1 MRVTY
6 KLTVILLL
14 CVAGVLALYGW
25 LSVRREARL
34 IEGDALHD
42 ARVYGEF
49 LSELV
54 AQMWTDHGPGATAA
68 LLERVNGTVED
79 VQVRLLTDDLPSA
92 ARDALRDGEAVLR
105 LDRDAGRVLT
115 HFPLPGGGAALE
127 VQERLT
133 QEEAYLRDSV
143 QRVVL
148 TSIATAALFGVIAI
162 VVGARFVGRPMH
174 ELVMM
179 ARRVGDG
186 DLTRR
191 LSLGQRDEIGDL
203 AREMNLMCDHLARAR
218 LELERETAAR
228 IDAIERLR
236 HADRLSTVGR
246 LAAGMAHELGTPLS
260 VIQGHA
266 DLLADGALSPEE
278 TAESARVIGH
288 LTRRMAGTIR
298 QTLDFARLQR
308 AVKDAYDVHR
318 LCRRVLDMLEELAR
332 RTAVSLRLEGERV
345 MALVDGY
352 QLEQVVTNLVVN
364 SIQAMPDGGE
374 VLVTVRAERRHPPPR
389 SPRATE
395 GVLDVVSV
403 TVTDHGVGIPPDH
416 VAQLW
421 EPFFTTKA
429 VGQGTGLGLPI
440 VQGIVED
447 HGGWIEVQS
456 EVGTGS
462 TFTVC
467 LPRGRVEE

>member
-49 LSELV
+49 LSQLV
-54 AQMWTDHGPGATAA
+54 AQMWKDHGPEATAA
-68 LLERVNGTVED
+68 LLERVNATQED
-79 VQVRLLTDDLPSA
+79 VQVRLLTEDLSPA
-92 ARDALRDGEAVLR
+92 ARGVLRDGEVTLR
-105 LDRDAGRVLT
+105 LDRDAGTVLT
-115 HFPLPGGGAALE
+115 HLPLAPGAVLE
-127 VQERLT
+127 VQERLVH
-133 QEEAYLRDSV
+133 EEAYLRDSV

-203 AREMNLMCDHLARAR
+203 AREMNLMCDHLALARAQ
-218 LELERETAAR
+218 LERETAAR

-266 DLLADGALSPEE
+266 DLLADGALSAEE

-298 QTLDFARLQR
+298 QTLDFARLQP
-308 AVKDAYDVHR
+308 AVKDVYDVHR

-332 RTAVSLRLEGERV
+332 RTAVRLHLEGEPV

-364 SIQAMPDGGE
+364 SVQATPDGGD
-374 VLVTVRAERRHPPPR
+374 VRVSVRRERRHPPPR
-389 SPRATE
+389 SPRASD

-403 TVTDHGVGIPPDH
+403 TVADRGVGIPPDH

-456 EVGTGS
+456 QVGAGS

-467 LPRGRVEE
+467 LPRGVEE